1 MSFSRLVFPAIK
13 PLSVL
18 SIALAAA
25 VIGGCNE
32 RDVEPR
38 AERGVVAKIFALQSR
53 DDGEFVVNGTT
64 EWKRPGATTAQVEA
78 QGTPQVDITTCDFD
92 YQTLDS
98 DTTDSKSYVPGPTLD
113 SLCYVTAFGSESTAD
128 DCQINTGSTRY
139 TSMLGGFTVNLINNS
154 TRKTQHMSFEGMG
167 INIRIVNAE
176 GAEVWNMEQ
185 DNLDYQDL
193 VAEAANLYA
202 AEGGDACRGKIFAR
216 SDSQSLASSSY
227 FGTAGDP
234 ILFDLTPGNSQDF
247 SRRFSWNGKDSEG
260 NDVPAGTYTAHID
273 ITVTDTDTG
282 DTWESP
288 APIEFTIADADPET
302 E

>member
-38 AERGVVAKIFALQSR
+38 AERGVVAKVFSLDSAKR
-53 DDGEFVVNGTT
+53 T
-64 EWKRPGATTAQVEA
+64 EWKRPGVTLEKVEA
-78 QGTPQVDITTCDFD
+78 HGLPQVDITTCDYD
-92 YQTLDS
+92 YQSWDNRIHENEE
-98 DTTDSKSYVPGPTLD
+98 DDAKSFVPGPDID
-113 SLCYVTAFGSESTAD
+113 SVCFVTVGNDDPSD
-128 DCQINTGSTRY
+128 DCIISYGQSRY
-139 TSMLGGFTVNLINNS
+139 EAMLGGFEINLINGS
-154 TRKTQHMSFEGMG
+154 TRKTQHMAIDG
-167 INIRIVNAE
+167 IGFNVVIKDAGGGV
-176 GAEVWNMEQ
+176 VWDMVA
-185 DNLDYQDL
+185 DNLDYLDL
-193 VAEAANLYA
+193 VAESANLLA
-202 AEGGDACRGKIFAR
+202 ADGGDACPGNIKVANGS
-216 SDSQSLASSSY
+216 SDSFSGLRY
-227 FGTAGDP
+227 FGVLGAP
-234 ILFDLTPGNSQDF
+234 YLYALSPANSEDF
-247 SRRFSWNGKDSEG
+247 YHRVYWNGKDSEG